1 MLKAELSNLTNLRP
15 GAPDYEWNFKVAGLG
30 SSQTSSKSKC
40 QLPVTAILK
49 DSMKPYT
56 SDSGDAQRILTIE
69 TRGLDY
75 ISWQPTN
82 KQTWVAEGAES
93 GTVFDDIEFED
104 GETDWAGYDEKG
116 GCPVEVLGIQGM
128 FVRSK

>member
-1 MLKAELSNLTNLRP
+1 
-15 GAPDYEWNFKVAGLG
+15 
-30 SSQTSSKSKC
+30 
-40 QLPVTAILK
+40 
-49 DSMKPYT
+49 MKPYT

-116 GCPVEVLGIQGM
+116 GCPVEVLGIQGILRENL
-128 FVRSK
+128 VRSSEANSYYSVTTDD

>member
-1 MLKAELSNLTNLRP
+1 MPKLDLMLKAELSNLTNLRP

-30 SSQTSSKSKC
+30 TTFDRRTQ
-40 QLPVTAILK
+40 AILK